1 MDHSPRIVD
10 NQTFLPVLIELI
22 DQGHTVALTI
32 TGHSMTPFLVH
43 GRDQI
48 RFCRPDRP
56 LKRGDMAFFRRRGGD
71 YVMHRVCRVDENGC
85 YYLVGDEQ
93 TLLEGPIAPEQVFGL
108 VVQVCRKGTWIGPG
122 DFWWDFFAGPWLN
135 LLPLRP
141 VLRRVYALASRFWK
155 GGRAHETQ
163 A

>member
-10 NQTFLPVLIELI
+10 IQTFLPVLIGLI

-48 RFCRPDRP
+48 RFRRPDRP
-56 LKRGDMAFFRRRGGD
+56 LKRGDMVFFRRKNGT
-71 YVMHRVCRVDENGC
+71 YVMHRVYRTDKQGC
-85 YYLVGDEQ
+85 CYLVGDDQ
-93 TLLEGPIAPEQVFGL
+93 TVLEGPIAPEQIFGL
-108 VVQVCRKGTWIGPG
+108 VVQVCRKGKWIGPG
-122 DFWWDFFAGPWLN
+122 DFWWEFFAGPWLT

-141 VLRRVYALASRFWK
+141 ALRRLYALGARLGK
-155 GGRAHETQ
+155 GGAPDGK
-163 A
+163 AP